1 MGEEEILPMVC
12 ADGNEYPELCVV
24 ENIESGRVKR
34 LRVALKVAP
43 QIVNS
48 RDKFFSTTPLM
59 IAANSIQLDAAKCL
73 IEMGALL
80 DLRDKGGFNAM
91 VWAARKGSV
100 ELIKYFLDM
109 YDEYHDGKFPDVGSK
124 HGCGWALCQP
134 GASAANGAL
143 LAASVYGHI
152 PIVKYLLYKRNAD
165 INCTDGRKI
174 TPLLLAS
181 YKGRH
186 ELVEFMVNETDADVH
201 FKCGEGKD
209 CLDWAKKKSWSKVVA
224 VLEQDVR
231 RRKIEK
237 TVERDLE
244 SVIML
249 KDCIIGACGFSS
261 HKYNISS

>member
-1 MGEEEILPMVC
+1 MAAVIKK
-12 ADGNEYPELCVV
+12 V
-24 ENIESGRVKR
+24 EHNFSFYHHHRNHHRYHHRHHQQLVIIVMSTSDRNIIIIS
-34 LRVALKVAP
+34 
-43 QIVNS
+43 
-48 RDKFFSTTPLM
+48 
-59 IAANSIQLDAAKCL
+59 CL
-73 IEMGALL
+73 HSSSYI
-80 DLRDKGGFNAM
+80 
-91 VWAARKGSV
+91 
-100 ELIKYFLDM
+100 I
-109 YDEYHDGKFPDVGSK
+109 
-124 HGCGWALCQP
+124 GWALCQP